1 MGLSIIKKLVG
12 GNCKGVED
20 CKGRKLLCVGDWLA
34 MEMSASN
41 GVVQNLIV
49 MRHGERMDDADPTW
63 VAKAA
68 RPWDPPLTEKGHL
81 QAQEKGKKLRSE
93 GLLVT
98 RIFVSPFLRCVQT
111 TAGVIKGMY
120 PDGTAN
126 SNLKVGHTPQ
136 FLLSSHSSFLIFLM
150 MRGKSRQQECR
161 QWFSGEVNLI
171 LFTFHYV
178 GMLTSERKD

>member
-1 MGLSIIKKLVG
+1 M
-12 GNCKGVED
+12 
-20 CKGRKLLCVGDWLA
+20 
-34 MEMSASN
+34 
-41 GVVQNLIV
+41 QNLFV

-98 RIFVSPFLRCVQT
+98 RILVSPFYRCVQT
-111 TAGVIKGMY
+111 AAGVIKGMY

-126 SNLKVGHTPQ
+126 SNLKVAHTP
-136 FLLSSHSSFLIFLM
+136 LHVYSSFLIFRMIAGGSPGSKNVDNGFL
-150 MRGKSRQQECR
+150 
-161 QWFSGEVNLI
+161 
-171 LFTFHYV
+171 
-178 GMLTSERKD
+178 